1 MEVKKNTAPYR
12 WVPSLYFAEGIPYV
26 IVMTVA
32 LVMYKRLGLSNTE
45 VTLYTSWL
53 YLPWVIKPLWSPVVD
68 MFRTKRW
75 WIVVMQLVIGASLAG
90 VAFTLR
96 MPAGIQWSLAFFWLM
111 AFSSAT
117 HDIAADGFYMLELN
131 EHDQSFY
138 VGIRSTFYRFA
149 TIAGQGLLIMFAGV
163 LEVYLKNPV
172 RAWSLTFWVA
182 AVIFLGLYL
191 YHRFMLPRP
200 EVDRMA
206 GHGENGCAGSLA
218 AAFRSFGEPFRSFF
232 SKPQIGVALAF
243 MLLYRFPEALLTKV
257 SPLFLLDRVSAGG
270 LALST
275 NELGWVQGTVGVF
288 GLLLGGVSGGIAVS
302 SGGFGKWLW
311 PMVLSISL
319 PNAVYIVLAYFQPAG
334 LLFVNLCVFV
344 EQFGYG
350 FGFTAYML
358 FLIYFS
364 QGPTKTAH
372 YAFCTGFMALSMM
385 LPGMVAGWLQE
396 HIGYLNFFILVMALC
411 PLTFVVA
418 AMIRVDGRFG
428 KKRVS

>member
-1 MEVKKNTAPYR
+1 MEVKKNTAPYW

-68 MFRTKRW
+68 LFRTKRW
-75 WIVVMQLVIGASLAG
+75 WIIVMQLVIGASLAG

-96 MPAGIQWSLAFFWLM
+96 MPSGIQWSLAFFWLM

-172 RAWSLTFWVA
+172 RAWSFTFWVA
-182 AVIFLGLYL
+182 AAVFLGLYL
-191 YHRFMLPRP
+191 YHRLMLPRP
-200 EVDRMA
+200 ESDGR
-206 GHGENGCAGSLA
+206 AGSLEVP
-218 AAFRSFGEPFRSFF
+218 FRSLGDPFRSFF

-257 SPLFLLDRVSAGG
+257 SPLFLLDRTSAGG

-302 SGGFGKWLW
+302 SGGFRKWLW
-311 PMVLSISL
+311 PMVMSISL
-319 PNAVYIVLAYFQPAG
+319 PNAVYIVLAYFQPDS
-334 LLFVNLCVFV
+334 LLLVNLCVFI

-396 HIGYLNFFILVMALC
+396 HIGYLNFFIFVMALC

-418 AMIRVDGRFG
+418 AMIKVDEQFG
-428 KKRVS
+428 KERVS

>member
-1 MEVKKNTAPYR
+1 MEVKKNTAPYW

-68 MFRTKRW
+68 LFRTKRW
-75 WIVVMQLVIGASLAG
+75 WIIVMQLVIGASLAG

-96 MPAGIQWSLAFFWLM
+96 MPSGILWSLAFFWLM

-172 RAWSLTFWVA
+172 RAWSFTFWVA
-182 AVIFLGLYL
+182 AAVFLGLYL

-200 EVDRMA
+200 ESDGR
-206 GHGENGCAGSLA
+206 AGSLEVP
-218 AAFRSFGEPFRSFF
+218 FRSLGDPFRSFF

-257 SPLFLLDRVSAGG
+257 SPLFLLDRTSAGG

-302 SGGFGKWLW
+302 SGGFRKWLW
-311 PMVLSISL
+311 PMVMSISL
-319 PNAVYIVLAYFQPAG
+319 PNAVYIVLAYFQPDS
-334 LLFVNLCVFV
+334 LLLVNLCVFI

-418 AMIRVDGRFG
+418 AMIKVDEQFG
-428 KKRVS
+428 KERVS